1 MRSKLASGVVGVLA
15 VAALL
20 AVFGLYVRPEFM
32 LTLANQ
38 VWGCF

>member
-1 MRSKLASGVVGVLA
+1 MRSKLASGVGGVLA
-15 VAALL
+15 VVALL
-20 AVFGLYVRPEFM
+20 AVFGLYVRPDFM